1 MWNKCY
7 IHKFSFYTQ
16 PLQTMHLILPP
27 SVPHAPSLTLLLDDH
42 RSITITSHVQGVLSL
57 RFSQFCHFMCWSL
70 YICWGF
76 LLMIYLI
83 ISYSLCRPYDSS
95 QCGVGI
101 GLHRNLRTPCTPTN
115 KDQQQCTNYMNG
127 IAVLTLCCVPATCS
141 ATSRPCWWS
150 GGGKSQNPGDSWW
163 SDSASIP
170 VRWMSSVVPLSVL

>member
-1 MWNKCY
+1 
-7 IHKFSFYTQ
+7 
-16 PLQTMHLILPP
+16 MHHLSLYCWMITEA
-27 SVPHAPSLTLLLDDH
+27 SPSLSMYKESSVYDFLNSAILCLWC
-42 RSITITSHVQGVLSL
+42 RQ
-57 RFSQFCHFMCWSL
+57 CWSL